1 MFSITGNSSE
11 LSCRLYPAFDLT
23 TAEHREIG
31 FLDLLTYNSIPNVE
45 QNVNNSIYIEGE
57 EAITLPTGSYEIS
70 DLNKYIKKTLQD
82 RNTSTLFELLP
93 NNNTLK
99 SEIFCSKRIDFT
111 QANTLAPLL
120 GFSNKLI
127 LDSNKWHSSDNQV
140 AINKVDVIRITC
152 SAVKGSYK
160 DGVEGHIL
168 HEFYPTVEPGFKI
181 VEVPNFVK
189 YLPVNKKGSLEELYL
204 RLEDQNGNLVN
215 FRGEGIN
222 IRLFISEKPKQ

>member
-1 MFSITGNSSE
+1 MFSITGNNSE
-11 LSCRLYPAFDLT
+11 LSCRLFPPFDLT
-23 TAEHREIG
+23 TAEKWEIG

-45 QNVNNSIYIEGE
+45 KGINNIICIEGE
-57 EAITLPTGSYEIS
+57 DNIILPTGSYEIS
-70 DLNKYIKKTLQD
+70 DINKYIKKSLRD
-82 RNTSTLFELLP
+82 RNSNTIFELIP

-99 SEIFCSKRIDFT
+99 SEIFCSKNIDFT
-111 QANTLAPLL
+111 QPNTLASLL
-120 GFSNKLI
+120 GFSITNKLI
-127 LDSNKWHSSDNQV
+127 ANKWHSSDNQV

-152 SAVKGSYK
+152 SAVTGSYK

-189 YLPVNKKGSLEELYL
+189 YLPVNKKGSLEEIYI
-204 RLEDQNGNLVN
+204 RLEDQNGDLVN

-222 IRLFISEKPKQ
+222 IRLAIREKP